1 LAARGEGGGPV
12 KIRDR
17 KRWERE
23 LTDHL
28 RRHAA
33 DLHEQPARRADPP
46 GLWMT
51 APRLILWSLMVVI
64 VTSAGWAVG
73 LFLF

>member
-1 LAARGEGGGPV
+1 MPV
-12 KIRDR
+12 KIIDR

-33 DLHEQPARRADPP
+33 DLHDLPHAPPAP
-46 GLWMT
+46 GMWVNARQVYLWT
-51 APRLILWSLMVVI
+51 ILVMI
-64 VTSAGWAVG
+64 ITSVGWAVG
-73 LFLF
+73 LYFI